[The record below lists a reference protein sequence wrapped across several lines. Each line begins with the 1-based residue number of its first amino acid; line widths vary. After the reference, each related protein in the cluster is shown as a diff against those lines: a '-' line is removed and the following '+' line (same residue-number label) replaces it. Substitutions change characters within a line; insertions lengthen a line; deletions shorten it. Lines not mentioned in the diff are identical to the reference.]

1 MGQNH
6 DTIWDALE
14 TELYITSYN
23 PKSNQYSGL
32 TITNKLG
39 FDL

>member
-1 MGQNH
+1 MGQNQ

-14 TELYITSYN
+14 TELYISSYN

-32 TITNKLG
+32 TNYNKQTRI
-39 FDL
+39 